1 MLALAWLLV
10 AVPALP
16 PVTTTY
22 VIDARLDP
30 ATRTVEADQTIRFIS
45 PADGP
50 IDRLPLHLYLNGF
63 AHEDTTYAREAGTDL
78 DELLE
83 RHADPWGNI
92 LIDRVERDGRA
103 LTLAFTPVDDH
114 NPRDQSLA
122 EVLLDPPLL
131 PGQTLELHLHFRAK
145 LPVPGDRTGGERD
158 YFLVG
163 QWFPKLP
170 VFETKGMRGRSDEG
184 FVLHQFHGD
193 TEFYGEFADYE
204 VTLRAPPGWVLGATG
219 VGERGPDGALR
230 YRAER
235 VIDFAWVAGTALLDE
250 IRTVPRSAQPPLA
263 VRYLAPLGREDDVA
277 RAHEGVLLG
286 FEAFERRVGAY
297 PYPALTVVLP
307 PDHGRQSAGME
318 YPMLITGLPGDPVWS
333 LPGVRDVRVLE
344 EVALHELGH
353 QWFYGLLATNEQEE
367 AFLDE
372 GFNTYWEMAIFEEK
386 YGQPAGMGAPL
397 GHPIDTNY
405 FRADGLE
412 RGRDQIREP
421 IKKSPSSDYFQGLYG
436 AQVYD
441 RPAALLATAARLFGT
456 PLLDRVFAAYY
467 ARWAFRHPGLADF
480 LAIAEETGSPALADF
495 LREGFSRPEVP
506 SIRAESLEVTPWA
519 PPRGLSSTVAAAPCE
534 DAPLA
539 VWVHDPGYARP
550 STVVP
555 GRVFPL
561 AELPALPSSAGK
573 DCYVSEALVSG
584 PGWDELPIEIEL
596 RLAGGAVVKERWDGR
611 AAWRSYRVVS
621 RAPVVEL
628 RVDPADRLLVDPRRH
643 DKGRR
648 SESNHRF
655 VFDWATFAGLLSAV
669 IYSWGSVL

>member
-1 MLALAWLLV
+1 MIALAWLLL

-16 PVTTTY
+16 PVTTKYT
-22 VIDARLDP
+22 IDARLDP
-30 ATRTVEADQTIRFIS
+30 KTRTVEAEQRIRFTS
-45 PADGP
+45 PAAGP
-50 IDRLPLHLYLNGF
+50 IDRLPLHLYLNAF
-63 AHEDTTYAREAGTDL
+63 AHEDTTYLREAGTDV
-78 DELLE
+78 DALLE
-83 RHADPWGNI
+83 RHADPWGQ
-92 LIDRVERDGRA
+92 LVIDRLERDGRP
-103 LTLAFTPVDDH
+103 LTLAYTPVDDH
-114 NPRDQSLA
+114 NPLDRSLA
-122 EVLLDPPLL
+122 VLELDPPLE
-131 PGQTLELHLHFRAK
+131 PGQTLELSLRFRAK

-170 VFETKGMRGRSDEG
+170 VFETKGSRGRSDEG

-204 VTLRAPPGWVLGATG
+204 VTLRAPPEWTLGATG
-219 VGERGPDGALR
+219 VAERLADGALR

-235 VIDFAWVAGTALLDE
+235 VIDFAWVAGSALLE
-250 IRTVPRSAQPPLA
+250 ETRTVSRGARPPLT

-277 RAHEGVLLG
+277 RAHEGVALG
-286 FEAFERRVGAY
+286 FEAFERRVGPY

-318 YPMLITGLPGDPVWS
+318 YPMLITGVPGDPVWS
-333 LPGVRDVRVLE
+333 LPGVRDVRLLE

-353 QWFYGLLATNEQEE
+353 QWFYALLATNEQEE

-372 GFNTYWEMAIFEEK
+372 GFNTYWEMAIMEEH
-386 YGQPAGMGAPL
+386 YGLPSGMGAPL

-412 RGRDQIREP
+412 RSRDQIHEA
-421 IKKSPSSDYFQGLYG
+421 IKRNPSSAYLGGLYG

-456 PLLDRVFAAYY
+456 PLLDRVFADYY
-467 ARWAFRHPGLADF
+467 ERWAFSHPGLEDF
-480 LAIAEETGSPALADF
+480 LAIAQTSGSPALAAF

-519 PPRGLSSTVAAAPCE
+519 PPRGLSSTVAAAGCAE
-534 DAPLA
+534 APV

-550 STVVP
+550 TLVVP

-561 AELPALPSSAGK
+561 PAPLPAKSGPDA
-573 DCYVSEALVSG
+573 DCYLSEAAVTG
-584 PGWDELPIEIEL
+584 PGWDELPIEVEL
-596 RLAGGAVVKERWDGR
+596 RFAGGAVVRDRWDGR

-621 RAPVVEL
+621 AVPMVEL

-643 DKGRR
+643 DKGRWAEPSR
-648 SESNHRF
+648 RF

-669 IYSWGSVL
+669 IFSWASIL